1 MKMSEVLPTF
11 RKPNSKGWLVLSNR
25 IPSLGDD
32 TPMLMERML
41 ALIDLSYPPLCLTL
55 GSDDSEAVDE
65 FLDDYETLTGVE
77 MTVIDLWDLS
87 HEEMITA
94 VSQASFVIFTGGLAL
109 DWVAQI
115 DPQGSGDSAAD
126 FFQQERMIMAIGPVV
141 ASLGSWVYS
150 PLDGDI
156 KPGLDWIPNA
166 VVLPDEAAPMGDD
179 RIQAL
184 LAERERAYAIGLP
197 HDSIFA
203 LGPQGNVEV
212 WSATKPVIA
221 LGKGWSEA

>member
-1 MKMSEVLPTF
+1 
-11 RKPNSKGWLVLSNR
+11 
-25 IPSLGDD
+25 
-32 TPMLMERML
+32 MLMERML
-41 ALIDLSYPPLCLTL
+41 ALIDLSYPPLCLML
-55 GSDDSEAVDE
+55 GADETEAVDE

-87 HEEMITA
+87 HEEAITA
-94 VSQASFVIFTGGLAL
+94 VSQAGFVIFTGGLAL

-115 DPQGSGDSAAD
+115 DPQGSGNSVVD
-126 FFQQERMIMAIGPVV
+126 FFQQERMIMVMGPVV

-150 PLDGDI
+150 PLEGDI

-166 VVLPDEAAPMGDD
+166 VVLPDEVAPMGDD
-179 RIQAL
+179 RIRAL
-184 LAERERAYAIGLP
+184 LARQERAYAIGLS

-212 WSATKPVIA
+212 WSSTKPVIA

>member
-1 MKMSEVLPTF
+1 MSEVLPAF
-11 RKPNSKGWLVLSNR
+11 RKPDSKGWLVLSNR
-25 IPSLGDD
+25 VPSLGDK

-55 GSDDSEAVDE
+55 GSDDFKAVDD
-65 FLDDYETLTGVE
+65 FIDDYETLTGVE
-77 MTVIDLWDLS
+77 LTVVDLWDLS
-87 HEEMITA
+87 YEQTVAA
-94 VSQASFVIFTGGLAL
+94 VSQAGFVFFVGGLAL

-115 DPQGSGDSAAD
+115 DPLSSGNSAAD
-126 FFQQERMIMAIGPVV
+126 FFRQNRVIMVLGPVV
-141 ASLGSWVYS
+141 ASLGSWVFS

-166 VVLPDEAAPMGDD
+166 VVLPDEAAPMEDD
-179 RIQAL
+179 RIRAL
-184 LAERERAYAIGLP
+184 LAGRERAFAIGLP

-212 WSATKPVIA
+212 WSAMKPVIA
-221 LGKGWSEA
+221 LGRGWSEA